1 MLRRLIV
8 PSMGLFFSLLLTVI
22 GCSGDTKDQASSSGA
37 SQLSISVEPTAET
50 ETIEIRTTTFP
61 YTFDPAVSRVTPGK
75 AVTLKFIVDDGL
87 LPVADGGN
95 PEDFHTFTSDQLGID
110 LKLPPKSVTNH
121 TIKIDTKGSYDFYC
135 KNHHKKLGMTGVL
148 SVR

>member
-1 MLRRLIV
+1 MLRRLII
-8 PSMGLFFSLLLTVI
+8 PSTGLLLSLLVAIT
-22 GCSGDTKDQASSSGA
+22 GCGGGQKETSDATQS
-37 SQLSISVEPTAET
+37 SISVEPTADT

-61 YTFDPAVSRVTPGK
+61 YTFDPAVTRIPPGK
-75 AVTLKFIVDDGL
+75 TVTLNFVVDDGL
-87 LPVADGGN
+87 DAGK

-110 LKLPPKSVTNH
+110 ITLLPKSVTSH

-135 KNHHKKLGMTGVL
+135 RNHHKKLGMTGVL